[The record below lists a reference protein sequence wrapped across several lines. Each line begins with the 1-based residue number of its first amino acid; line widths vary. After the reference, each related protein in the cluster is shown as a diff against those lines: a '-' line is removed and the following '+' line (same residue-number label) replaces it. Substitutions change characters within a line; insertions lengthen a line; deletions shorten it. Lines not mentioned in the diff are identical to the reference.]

1 MDLVEGEW
9 IDRYCEGR
17 GLVARER
24 LRAVPR
30 GLRRPCSSH
39 TATCVVHRDL
49 KPANILVAAE
59 GTPHLLDFGIAKL
72 LDPEGG
78 PATDVTATEFR
89 ALTPR
94 YASPEQVTG
103 AALTTAS
110 DVYSLGVL
118 LYELLAGVPP
128 YEIRTRSPEELVRIV
143 CRQEPEPPSTV
154 MRRAPP
160 EARPTARGTTA
171 SVRTTLPDPDPRRCR
186 AWPRTA
192 RPDPSWPQ
200 TSRETSTGSS

>member
-9 IDRYCEGR
+9 IDRYCERR

-24 LRAVPR
+24 LELFATVCDAVHYAHQN
-30 GLRRPCSSH
+30 L
-39 TATCVVHRDL
+39 VLHRDL
-49 KPANILVAAE
+49 KPANILVAAD

-154 MRRAPP
+154 MRRARRRH
-160 EARPTARGTTA
+160 ARPPGHDRV
-171 SVRTTLPDPDPRRCR
+171 SPDDTPRSRSADGDG